1 MSVLSG
7 CVTFAICIYEM
18 TYFCS
23 KSVEI
28 LKLLLRSQLPLSD
41 LGTHQRQLPGYPPP
55 PALNAYFWPWRLSF
69 LLSKESTE
77 L

>member
-41 LGTHQRQLPGYPPP
+41 LGTHQRQLPGYPHPQ
-55 PALNAYFWPWRLSF
+55 L
-69 LLSKESTE
+69 
-77 L
+77 